1 MNQTLTAVLA
11 LMTATFLSINIQQ
24 NALRSLL
31 NSITSEYETIGGAVA
46 LDILDYVGYQEFD
59 DVTRTTAVTDESQL
73 TPLPFDTT
81 QTFAS
86 ADDID
91 DFHGVTDH
99 IYTTPYDP
107 TEYLVDISVT
117 YVHEDNP
124 DSTLTTQS
132 FAKKVTVT
140 VTHPQLNSNV
150 TMSQVFS
157 YP

>member
-11 LMTATFLSINIQQ
+11 LLTATLLSINLQQ

-31 NSITSEYETIGGAVA
+31 NSVTSEYETIGGAVA

-59 DVTRTTAVTDESQL
+59 DVTATINVTNESQL

-81 QTFAS
+81 QTFAA

-91 DFHGVTDH
+91 DFHGITDH
-99 IYTTPYDP
+99 VYLTPYDP
-107 TEYLVDISVT
+107 TEYLVDIEVT
-117 YVHEDNP
+117 YVDQDNP

-140 VTHPQLNSNV
+140 VTHPQLNSDV
-150 TMSQVFS
+150 TMSQIFS

>member
-11 LMTATFLSINIQQ
+11 LLTATLLSINLQQ

-31 NSITSEYETIGGAVA
+31 SSITNEYETIGGAVA
-46 LDILDYVGYQEFD
+46 LDVLDYVGYQEFD
-59 DVTRTTAVTDESQL
+59 DATATATVTNESQL

-81 QTFAS
+81 QTFAA

-91 DFHGVTDH
+91 DFHGIENH
-99 IYTTPYDP
+99 IYVTPYDP
-107 TEYLVDISVT
+107 TEYLVDIDVE
-117 YVHEDNP
+117 YVAEDNP

-140 VTHPQLNSNV
+140 VTHPQLNSGV